1 MSLAS
6 VKAFLSVHAPD
17 LQVVELE
24 TSTAT
29 VALAAAAHGVE
40 PGRIAKT
47 LSLRVGDDVILLVT
61 SGDVRLDNQ
70 KYKATFRAKPSMLG
84 ADDVERET
92 GHPVG
97 GVTPIGLAR
106 PLRVYCDESLRAY
119 DEVLPAAGAMH
130 AAIRLSPDRLAALS
144 GAQWVDVT
152 RRPEAGATGG
162 PEATP
167 SATA

>member
-6 VKAFLSVHAPD
+6 VKAFLLAHAPD
-17 LQVVELE
+17 LQVVELD

-47 LSLRVGDDVILLVT
+47 LSLRIGDEVILLVT
-61 SGDVRLDNQ
+61 SGDARLDNQ
-70 KYKATFRAKPSMLG
+70 KFKATFRAKPSMLPF
-84 ADDVERET
+84 DEVEAAT

-97 GVTPIGLAR
+97 GVTPLGLLQ
-106 PLRVYCDESLRAY
+106 PLRVFCDESLRAY

-130 AAIRLSPDRLAALS
+130 AAVRLSPARLAELS
-144 GAQWVDVT
+144 GATWVDVARQPDVT
-152 RRPEAGATGG
+152 PATD
-162 PEATP
+162 AA
-167 SATA
+167 SASG

>member
-6 VKAFLSVHAPD
+6 VKAFLATHAPD
-17 LQVVELE
+17 IAVVELE

-47 LSLRVGDDVILLVT
+47 LSLRIGEDVILLVT
-61 SGDVRLDNQ
+61 SGDARLDNQ
-70 KYKATFRAKPSMLG
+70 KFKATFRAKPSMLSSEEVQQ
-84 ADDVERET
+84 AT

-97 GVTPIGLAR
+97 GVTPLGLSQ
-106 PLRVYCDESLRAY
+106 PLRVFCDDSLRAY

-130 AAIRLSPDRLAALS
+130 AAIRLSPTRLAELS
-144 GAQWVDVT
+144 GATWVDVT
-152 RRPEAGATGG
+152 RRREPEAQGNS
-162 PEATP
+162 E
-167 SATA
+167 